1 MSSLMKRVGMILTL
15 SLLVA
20 SVMAPPAVAAN
31 PHFKQGGTPQCRD
44 TGTLLECKGALAG
57 LGNDDV
63 TFILEADG
71 LGTFACVNPST
82 RNEPQGQNKVP
93 FEVGSE
99 TTIEAEDLK
108 NGSLAFNVKA
118 PVTPPTATPQ
128 QAGCPGGNWSTR
140 LKDLEFSNVSL
151 EIQQPTGTTIFTCS
165 RSGTV
170 PSSFVTLS
178 CTPA

>member
-1 MSSLMKRVGMILTL
+1 MILAL

-20 SVMAPPAVAAN
+20 SVMAQPAVAAS
-31 PHFKQGGTPQCRD
+31 PHFKKGGVPQCRD

-57 LGNDDV
+57 LGNEDV

-82 RNEPQGQNKVP
+82 KKEPQGQNKVP
-93 FEVGSE
+93 FTASST
-99 TTIEAEDLK
+99 TTIDAEDLK

-118 PVTPPTATPQ
+118 PDPLPTATAAE
-128 QAGCPGGNWSTR
+128 AGCPNGNWSTR
-140 LKDLEFSNVSL
+140 LKDVEFSNVSL

-165 RSGTV
+165 RSGPVT
-170 PSSFVTLS
+170 SSFVTLS
-178 CTPA
+178 CTEA